1 MEIVILNI
9 FLLLDALQFDE
20 DQYALKKDL
29 LCKSFTTFV
38 FDTYRTLNM

>member
-20 DQYALKKDL
+20 EQYVVQIFYYFCVWYIQNVKYV
-29 LCKSFTTFV
+29 TP
-38 FDTYRTLNM
+38 NQ